1 MRQGELSI
9 RIMRDDERDHA
20 LLDSWLSDPRVL
32 EWYDVRDQPFDLDR
46 VRESSSPRVPDEEGF
61 ERCIVSEGDTPVG
74 YLQFYPAGP
83 FACEYEIN
91 AGVDASQ
98 IWAFDLF
105 LGDPERWGNGLG
117 TTMLSMLVA
126 YLFVERRAERVL
138 VDPFV
143 DNARAIRSYEKAGF
157 LRRKVLAG
165 HEVHEGQAR
174 DRWLMELDA
183 LDHPV
188 GLTAR
193 LAEIDSVN
201 PSLVP
206 GAPGEGKMAEFM
218 AAWCEKRGF
227 EVHRRE
233 LAPGRFNVV
242 AIRRGSGGGRSLLFN
257 GHLDTV
263 GTTGPD
269 TKRVRLVDGRL
280 EGRGVLDTKGGLAA
294 GMLAT
299 ASIAAG
305 ELAGDVILAGVA
317 DEEYGSIGTEAL
329 VAEWPADGAVMLEP
343 TSFAI
348 ILRHRGFAVV
358 EVACTGRSAHS
369 SRPERGVNAV
379 HAAARATLAVVELD
393 ARWARESSDPVERPA
408 VLVNRV
414 RSTGE
419 TFTVPARCELTVEVR
434 TTAGKA
440 PHQIDEA
447 IRAVG
452 SAAADVE
459 VEAKVV
465 LARPPLGLPDGH
477 PLVTELAAALGR
489 VLNREPELT
498 AAPYWTDAALHAE
511 HGTPAVVLGP
521 TGEGLHENLEWVAPE
536 SLTQFAEVLARFIRG
551 WCGPARPRTD
561 RPRRGGGGGG
571 RGGFGGGRGRY

>member
-9 RIMRDDERDHA
+9 RLMRDDDHDYE
-20 LLDSWLSDPRVL
+20 LLASWLSDPRVL
-32 EWYDVRDQPFDLDR
+32 EWYEGRDRPFDLDH
-46 VRESSSPRVPDEEGF
+46 VREAYSPRVLADEGVQP
-61 ERCIVSEGDTPVG
+61 CVVSEGDTPIG
-74 YLQFYPAGP
+74 YLQFYPVAP
-83 FACEYEIN
+83 FAREYEIDPD
-91 AGVDASQ
+91 VDCSRM
-98 IWAFDLF
+98 WAVDQFI
-105 LGDPERWGNGLG
+105 GDPERRGRGLG
-117 TTMLSMLVA
+117 TAVLSMLVA

-138 VDPFV
+138 VDPCV
-143 DNARAIRSYEKAGF
+143 SNERAIRSYEKAGF
-157 LRRKVLAG
+157 RRRKVLAG

-174 DRWLMELDA
+174 DCWLMELDA

-206 GAPGEGKMAEFM
+206 GAPGEGRMAEFM
-218 AAWCEKRGF
+218 AAWCERRGF

-242 AIRRGSGGGRSLLFN
+242 AFRRGTGGGRSLLFN

-263 GTTGPD
+263 GTAGPD
-269 TKRVRLVDGRL
+269 TKRVRLADGRL

-294 GMLAT
+294 AMLAV
-299 ASIAAG
+299 ASMDAG

-348 ILRHRGFAVV
+348 IPRHRGFAVI
-358 EVACTGRSAHS
+358 EVSFTGRSAHS

-379 HAAARATLAVVELD
+379 HAAARATLAVVALD
-393 ARWARESSDPVERPA
+393 ARWAREAGDPVERPA
-408 VLVNRV
+408 TLANRV
-414 RSTGE
+414 HSTGE

-434 TTAGKA
+434 TTAGMA
-440 PHQIDEA
+440 QQQIDEA
-447 IRAVG
+447 VRAVTG
-452 SAAADVE
+452 AAPDAE

-465 LARPPLGLPDGH
+465 LARPPLGLSDQH

-489 VLNREPELT
+489 VLGREPVLA

-521 TGEGLHENLEWVAPE
+521 TGEGLHEDLEWVTAE
-536 SLTQFAEVLARFIRG
+536 SLVQYSAVLAGFIRS
-551 WCGPARPRTD
+551 WCGPVQRAR
-561 RPRRGGGGGG
+561 
-571 RGGFGGGRGRY
+571 